1 MHHCV
6 KNISKKTKRLPAG
19 RHPVRANDGTC
30 VRKTASSTQPVGE
43 IILGSVACKVDR
55 KAVLE
60 ASLIRNRAVLDELSK
75 H

>member
-1 MHHCV
+1 M
-6 KNISKKTKRLPAG
+6 
-19 RHPVRANDGTC
+19 
-30 VRKTASSTQPVGE
+30 RKTASSTQPVGE
-43 IILGSVACKVDR
+43 IILGSVACKVDK